1 MFPGDD
7 IFKVAIKHE
16 IIWLSVL
23 EGNSNGA
30 RAMPSGTCCRV
41 VAVNM

>member
-1 MFPGDD
+1 MFPDD
-7 IFKVAIKHE
+7 DLFKVAIKHR

-30 RAMPSGTCCRV
+30 RAMPSDTCCRV
-41 VAVNM
+41 VAVSM